1 MLFGLFGKKKKQQEE
16 INFIDLAKWVSE
28 NQEINDAMIRF
39 DDELKDYFSGLDE
52 FFEKIEPLLQELE
65 RVNLENRK
73 EEVRLKEIVLSNR
86 TAYIGYVRGLLRE
99 LRKEINLAK
108 EKERNF
114 ENVEKFTFV
123 VFEHLNSFSIKSF
136 KAFQKASGLIGN
148 ELKDVSD
155 CIAEFGSLT
164 KKLAETDRQK
174 LNAAESIRKNI
185 EKIKEEQNEIESF
198 CNKTESKR
206 DELKDIEEKISAI
219 EEKNKETENSAEARK
234 KQELLE
240 NVSMLNDKLK
250 TNSSL
255 ITNFF
260 SPLEKALKKW
270 NWSEKNKLVESYLGN
285 PAEALKND
293 NNLEI
298 INVIL
303 KVKEDIIKNKLYIE
317 EKKKE
322 QTFKSIEE
330 ITKEKL
336 TAFVE
341 EESKLKNELKKNEE
355 ELGKCRIEFL
365 DNSKL
370 LSEKNDILS
379 EIERFEKMQKSTEES
394 ILGMKEGVANA
405 VKTFSDIK
413 IIF

>member
-1 MLFGLFGKKKKQQEE
+1 MLFGLFGKKKKLQEE
-16 INFIDLAKWVSE
+16 ISFNDLDKWISE
-28 NQEINDAMIRF
+28 NQEINDSLVKF
-39 DDELKDYFSGLDE
+39 DEGLKNYFSSLDG
-52 FFEKIEPLLQELE
+52 FFEKIEPLLQQLE
-65 RVNLENRK
+65 KVNLENRK

-108 EKERNF
+108 EQERTF

-123 VFEHLNSFSIKSF
+123 IFENLNRFSVKSF
-136 KAFQKASGLIGN
+136 NAFQKASGLIGN

-164 KKLAETDRQK
+164 KKLAETDKQK
-174 LNAAESIRKNI
+174 LSTAEFIRKNI
-185 EKIKEEQNEIESF
+185 EKIKEEQNETESF
-198 CNKTESKR
+198 CDKIETKKN
-206 DELKDIEEKISAI
+206 ELKDVEEKLSAI
-219 EEKNKETENSAEARK
+219 EEKNKEVENSAEARK

-240 NVSMLNDKLK
+240 NVSMLNVKLK

-270 NWSEKNKLVESYLGN
+270 NWSEKNKLAESYLEN
-285 PAEALKND
+285 PVLALEND

-298 INVIL
+298 TNIMG

-317 EKKKE
+317 ERKKE

-336 TAFVE
+336 TSFIE

-355 ELGKCRIEFL
+355 ELGKCKIEFL

-379 EIERFEKMQKSTEES
+379 EIEMLEKRQKLAEEG
-394 ILGMKEGVANA
+394 ILGMQERVANS
-405 VKTFSDIK
+405 VKTFSEIK

>member
-16 INFIDLAKWVSE
+16 INFIDLDRWISE
-28 NQEINDAMIRF
+28 NQEINEALIRF
-39 DDELKDYFSGLDE
+39 DDELKNYFSGLDE
-52 FFEKIEPLLQELE
+52 FFEKIEPLLQNLE
-65 RVNLENRK
+65 KVNLENRK
-73 EEVRLKEIVLSNR
+73 EEIRLKEIVLSNR

-108 EKERNF
+108 EKERTF
-114 ENVEKFTFV
+114 ENIEKFTFV
-123 VFEHLNSFSIKSF
+123 VFEHLNNFSIKSF

-155 CIAEFGSLT
+155 CIAEFGNLT
-164 KKLAETDRQK
+164 KKLAETDKQK
-174 LNAAESIRKNI
+174 ISSAEFIRKNI
-185 EKIKEEQNEIESF
+185 ERIKEEQNEIESF
-198 CNKTESKR
+198 FNKTESKKT
-206 DELKDIEEKISAI
+206 ELKNIEEKLSAI

-240 NVSMLNDKLK
+240 NVSMLNNKLK

-255 ITNFF
+255 IIGFF

-270 NWSEKNKLVESYLGN
+270 NWSEKNKLVENYLEN
-285 PAEALKND
+285 PTEALKKD
-293 NNLEI
+293 NSLEI
-298 INVIL
+298 INVIG

-336 TAFVE
+336 MSFIE

-355 ELGKCRIEFL
+355 ELGKFKIEFL

-370 LSEKNDILS
+370 LSEKNDVLS
-379 EIERFEKMQKSTEES
+379 EIERLEKRQKSTEES
-394 ILGMKEGVANA
+394 ILGMKEGVTDA
-405 VKTFSDIK
+405 VKAFSDIK